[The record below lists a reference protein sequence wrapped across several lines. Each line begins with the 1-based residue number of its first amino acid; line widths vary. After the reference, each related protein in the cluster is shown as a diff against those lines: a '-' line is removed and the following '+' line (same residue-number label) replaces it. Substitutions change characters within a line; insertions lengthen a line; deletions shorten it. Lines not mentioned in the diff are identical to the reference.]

1 MQIGRA
7 VIASSMTVLDLPK
20 DIEAW
25 ARAEV
30 AAGRAPSLDALVS
43 SLLAERRAFENLAIS
58 GDHSGKVT
66 EAYKSLLAENVVEE
80 AAADEAIDRLVEK
93 G

>member
-1 MQIGRA
+1 
-7 VIASSMTVLDLPK
+7 MTVLDLPK

-43 SLLAERRAFENLAIS
+43 SLLAERRAFEALAVDA
-58 GDHSGKVT
+58 GHAEKVAL
-66 EAYKSLLAENVVEE
+66 AYRSVQAGNAIDE
-80 AAADEAIDRLVEK
+80 AAADEAIDELAGK
-93 G
+93 A